1 MAISE
6 DDYQRRLAATEEMSV
21 AELGDYVREIL
32 GIAPPDDEP
41 GWYVRVDF
49 VDTPTGRAE
58 RFTWQRTIRHVIE
71 AEDVSPEEP

>member
-6 DDYQRRLAATEEMSV
+6 DEYQRRLEATEEMSV
-21 AELGDYVREIL
+21 AELGDYVRGTL

-49 VDTPTGRAE
+49 VDSPAGRAE

-71 AEDVSPEEP
+71 PGDISPEG